1 MSDGGANRR
10 QVLLAAGAVGAA
22 GVLAACGDEPA
33 GPGPDASATPT
44 PSPTQPP
51 AQPSPTLTTTSQAPA
66 PDGIPAAEI
75 PVGGGRIYTD
85 RGVVVTQPAAGEY
98 RAFDIVCPHQ
108 GCFVGEVSDGRIT
121 CPCHGSQFAITDG
134 SVLRGPVTG
143 QPLNRGL
150 TPKTAT
156 VSADTIVIS

>member
-1 MSDGGANRR
+1 MADGGASRR
-10 QVLLAAGAVGAA
+10 QVLMGVGAVGAA

-33 GPGPDASATPT
+33 GPGGPVSPTPGASTPIST
-44 PSPTQPP
+44 PSPGQPTSVPP
-51 AQPSPTLTTTSQAPA
+51 AE
-66 PDGIPAAEI
+66 GIAAGDI
-75 PVGGGRIYTD
+75 PVGGGQIYTD
-85 RGVVVTQPAAGEY
+85 RRVVVTQPTAGEF

-108 GCFVGEVSDGRIT
+108 GCFVGEVSEGRIT

-143 QPLNRGL
+143 QPLTQGL

-156 VSADTIVIS
+156 VEGDVVIVS